1 MCYDEMVLILRTIT
15 KDFNRENLILHTDI
29 EEEIQLAVPI
39 LLQHYET
46 VITKLHE
53 NPDCYGN
60 NCYTI
65 ECEKRK
71 VKQWRKNV
79 QEMIGFGVYF

>member
-1 MCYDEMVLILRTIT
+1 MHYDEMVLILRTLT
-15 KDFNRENLILHTDI
+15 KDFNRDNLILHTDI

-46 VITKLHE
+46 VITKIHE

-71 VKQWRKNV
+71 GKQWRKKTA
-79 QEMIGFGVYF
+79 EKTGFGLSF